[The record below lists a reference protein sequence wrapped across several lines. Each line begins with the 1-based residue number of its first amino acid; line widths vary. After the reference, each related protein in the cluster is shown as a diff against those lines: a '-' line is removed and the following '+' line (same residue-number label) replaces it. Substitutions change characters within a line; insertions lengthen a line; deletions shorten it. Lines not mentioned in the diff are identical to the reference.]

1 MKFGRFKCSF
11 TVCSFAVVFFVFTP
25 FISNKSFIY
34 LFFLIFS
41 SQVPN
46 EDEMIGYTHNSNT
59 QGDSNTNQSESTTSD
74 DTITDRQQ
82 QVK

>member
-1 MKFGRFKCSF
+1 LFSSHLFQ
-11 TVCSFAVVFFVFTP
+11 
-25 FISNKSFIY
+25 INHLFIY
-34 LFFLIFS
+34 FFLIFS